1 MALVDR
7 VRNIL
12 LTPRTEWTA
21 IEGEAA
27 TVASIYTGYVVPLAA
42 IPAIAGFIG
51 LSVVGISFM
60 GTRLQAPMGTGLT
73 WAVVQYIAS
82 LAGVYVLALV
92 IDALA
97 PNFGGQKNQMQA
109 LKVAA
114 YSGTASWVAGIF
126 RIIPSLSILGI
137 LGLYSLYLLFLGLP
151 ALMKAPADKAMGYT
165 VVVVIAAVVIFV
177 VVGTIASRAV
187 GMGGWG
193 MQPDLTPR

>member
-1 MALVDR
+1 MGLVDR
-7 VRNIL
+7 VKNIL

-21 IEGEAA
+21 IESEPA
-27 TVASIYTGYVVPLAA
+27 TVASLYMGYVIPLAA

-51 LSVVGISFM
+51 MSVIGFGMM

-73 WAVVQYIAS
+73 WAVVEYIGS
-82 LAGVYVLALV
+82 LAGVYILALV

-97 PNFGGQKNQMQA
+97 PNFGGQKNQMLA
-109 LKVAA
+109 LKVSA
-114 YSGTASWVAGIF
+114 YSATASWVAGIF
-126 RIIPSLSILGI
+126 RILPSLSILGI

-151 ALMKAPADKAMGYT
+151 ALMKAPAEKAMGYT

-187 GMGGWG
+187 GFGGWG
-193 MQPDLTPR
+193 MQPDFTPR